1 MRLWCGSGT
10 AAAQQPSSRVGP
22 RQRTRST
29 SHTRPSS
36 PHPKWQKLL
45 PTDTQHSSR
54 SGSRASRWRVGM
66 ARTLAA
72 TYESI
77 SSTKPTSTQTL
88 GVRRRCRP
96 RASPDDPSPFRS
108 ARITWPHRYFRGV
121 RPYAPPRCRA
131 PGSSRRGG
139 FSLVDPG
146 ASGPNE
152 RSTVSGR
159 KVPDGVNRVIPTK

>member
-22 RQRTRST
+22 RQRTRHQ
-29 SHTRPSS
+29 SHKALKPA
-36 PHPKWQKLL
+36 PKVAEAA

-121 RPYAPPRCRA
+121 RPYAPPRCCA
-131 PGSSRRGG
+131 PGSSRRAGS
-139 FSLVDPG
+139 SLWSTRGLLGPMSDRRYRG
-146 ASGPNE
+146 ERFQTASI
-152 RSTVSGR
+152 V
-159 KVPDGVNRVIPTK
+159 